1 MTEELAISPGASLRV
16 LSRTDQELVLEARY
30 AAGGSPPPAHFH
42 PAQDERFEVLA
53 GAMRARIDG
62 RESELDAGDVIEVP
76 RGTAHQ
82 FWNPGE
88 EEAAVRWITLPAGR
102 TLEFFRELAG
112 AGSGS
117 GEGDPATLLERYADT
132 FRLAGA

>member
-1 MTEELAISPGASLRV
+1 M
-16 LSRTDQELVLEARY
+16 
-30 AAGGSPPPAHFH
+30 
-42 PAQDERFEVLA
+42 
-53 GAMRARIDG
+53 
-62 RESELDAGDVIEVP
+62 IEVP

-88 EEAAVRWITLPAGR
+88 EEAAVRWITLSAGR

-117 GEGDPATLLERYADT
+117 REGDPATLLERYAETPFASPAHDVEAVIGGGE
-132 FRLAGA
+132 RGP

>member
-1 MTEELAISPGASLRV
+1 MTEELVISPGASLRV
-16 LSRTDQELVLEARY
+16 LSCTEQELVLEARY
-30 AAGGSPPPAHFH
+30 AGGGSPPPAHFH

-53 GAMRARIDG
+53 GAMRARIG
-62 RESELDAGDVIEVP
+62 GTESELDAGEVIEVP

-102 TLEFFRELAG
+102 TLEFFRELA
-112 AGSGS
+112 AAAS

-132 FRLAGA
+132 FRVAGS

>member
-1 MTEELAISPGASLRV
+1 MADELAISPGASLCV
-16 LSRTDQELVLEARY
+16 VSRTERELVLEARY
-30 AAGGSPPPAHFH
+30 AGGGSPPPAHFH

-53 GAMRARIDG
+53 GAIRARVDG
-62 RESELDAGDVIEVP
+62 KESELDVGDVLEVP

-88 EEAAVRWITLPAGR
+88 EEAAVRWITVPAGR
-102 TLEFFRELAG
+102 TLEFFRELA
-112 AGSGS
+112 AATSGS
-117 GEGDPATLLERYADT
+117 AEGDPATLLERFADT